1 METETDM
8 DYSPSPSPT
17 DGNSNYIC
25 TQYSLGGVLSWC
37 LLLITGWLTFSE
49 PNIKTKWADHRYY
62 KGILFWLYPTFITT
76 DGVYYALY
84 MFYLIFFPII
94 ILSLLIFIAGFGVYI
109 YCLFI
114 KKDYNVINSLFGRFT
129 KFHFVPF
136 LCASALFMIS
146 ELTNDHRTTIKI
158 SKFQIFLTIV
168 ISFVGLVSISFI
180 YLNTKLEYPMYARL
194 TINRGTFSCL
204 LALFSFGF
212 FYNIF
217 YLGYLDRYK
226 DKEILPQD
234 EFQVL
239 KNWVRGC
246 NYAFSI
252 IFGAVNLGLSTFFRD
267 IVLAGIN
274 GLMYIGMAINFFLID
289 DWIIRDYFDDKRI
302 VGVIDIVMALASAG
316 LAIFL
321 FYKFNPFIHNNNNE

>member
-1 METETDM
+1 METET

-17 DGNSNYIC
+17 DGDSNYIC
-25 TQYSLGGVLSWC
+25 TPYSLGGVLSWC

-49 PNIKTKWADHRYY
+49 PNIKTKWADHSYY

-94 ILSLLIFIAGFGVYI
+94 ILSLLIFTAGFGVYI
-109 YCLFI
+109 YCIFI

-146 ELTNDHRTTIKI
+146 ELTNDHRKYIEI

-168 ISFVGLVSISFI
+168 ISFIGLVSISFV
-180 YLNTKLEYPMYARL
+180 YLNTKIEYPMYARL

-217 YLGYLDRYK
+217 YFGYLDRYK
-226 DKEILPQD
+226 EIPNLEEYKD
-234 EFQVL
+234 L
-239 KNWVRGC
+239 KNWLKGC

-252 IFGAVNLGLSTFFRD
+252 IFGVVNLGLSTFFKD

-274 GLMYIGMAINFFLID
+274 CLMYIGMTINFFLID
-289 DWIIRDYFDDKRI
+289 DKTIKNYFDDEKF

-316 LAIFL
+316 LGIFL
-321 FYKFNPFIHNNNNE
+321 FYKFNPFTHNYNE